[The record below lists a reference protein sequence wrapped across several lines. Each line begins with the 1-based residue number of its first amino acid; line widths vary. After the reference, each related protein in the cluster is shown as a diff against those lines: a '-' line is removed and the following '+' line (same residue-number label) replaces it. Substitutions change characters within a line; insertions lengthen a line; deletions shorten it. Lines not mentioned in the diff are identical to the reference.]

1 VRILVA
7 GLLHETNTFAPTPAQ
22 YANFVNGEGFPG
34 MRHGT
39 NLFDL
44 TTVNIPMGGFLQSM
58 QGSGHE
64 LIPVIWAAA
73 SPSGPVA
80 ADAFERIVG
89 QITDACEA
97 EQPDAVY
104 LDLHGAMVTDKYD
117 DGDGEILRR
126 VRSIVG
132 MKTPIVVSLDLH
144 ANLSDEMFG
153 IADAM
158 VAYRTYPHVDMAET
172 GSRAAELLTRIFNGE
187 QLQCERRRIPF
198 LIPINTGCT
207 FLEPA
212 KALYRTLDQLPASDL
227 VLSIAAGFPAAD
239 VESCSPVVFGYG
251 TDTEHLRRVVDELEA
266 AVNRAEPDFVQV
278 LLTPEEAV
286 DRAVTISEGQS
297 RPVVIADTQDN
308 PGAGGNSTTTGMLK
322 ALLDANAK
330 KSVLASMFDSGIAA
344 AAHEAGEGGRIAVTF
359 AGSASTG
366 DYPLTG
372 QFEVVALSDGH
383 IRFDG
388 PMMNGNELELGMT
401 AVIRS
406 GNVHV
411 IVTSRKAQIMDR
423 NQLRMAGIVPED
435 QLILVLKSSVH
446 FRADFQPIA
455 SEVLVACAPGPMAAI
470 PSTLPWKNLPAGMR
484 LGPMGPEFVRRIWP
498 NDRRGAQPEIRSAG
512 PVQGSLQKT
521 DSIVS

>member
-1 VRILVA
+1 VKILVA
-7 GLLHETNTFAPTPAQ
+7 GLLHETNTFASTPAE
-22 YANFVNGEGFPG
+22 YDNFVNGEGFPSMRQGTG
-34 MRHGT
+34 M
-39 NLFDL
+39 FDL
-44 TTVNIPMGGFLQSM
+44 TTVNIPVGGFLQSM
-58 QGSGHE
+58 EGSGHE

-89 QITDACEA
+89 QITDACET

-132 MKTPIVVSLDLH
+132 RQTPIVVSLDLH

-158 VAYRTYPHVDMAET
+158 VAYRTYPHIDMAET
-172 GSRAAELLTRIFNGE
+172 GGRAAELLTRIFNGE
-187 QLQCERRRIPF
+187 QLHCEWRRIPF

-207 FLEPA
+207 LLEPA
-212 KALYRTLDQLPASDL
+212 KELYRSLDQPLAGDP

-239 VESCSPVVFGYG
+239 IEACSPVVFGYG
-251 TDTEHLRRVVDELEA
+251 GDADQVRRLVRQLEA
-266 AVNRAEPDFVQV
+266 AVNRAEPDFIQT
-278 LLTPEEAV
+278 LLTPEQAV
-286 DRAVTISEGQS
+286 NRALTVSAELN

-308 PGAGGNSTTTGMLK
+308 PGAGGDATTTGMLK
-322 ALLDANAK
+322 ALLDADVER
-330 KSVLASMFDSGIAA
+330 SVLASMFDPGIAA
-344 AAHEAGEGGRIAVTF
+344 AAHEAGEGSRITATF
-359 AGSASTG
+359 AGSASPG

-372 QFEVVALSDGH
+372 EFEVVTLTDGH

-388 PMMNGNELELGMT
+388 PMMNGNELELGPT

-406 GNVHV
+406 GNVQV

-423 NQLRMAGIVPED
+423 NQIRMAGIVPED

-455 SEVLVACAPGPMAAI
+455 SEVLVACAPGPMAAM
-470 PSTLPWKNLPAGMR
+470 PSALAWKNLPTGMR
-484 LGPMGPEFVRRIWP
+484 LGPMGPEFVRRTQP
-498 NDRRGAQPEIRSAG
+498 DTRGAQPGIPSAVTG
-512 PVQGSLQKT
+512 AGSG
-521 DSIVS
+521 

>member
-1 VRILVA
+1 MRILVA

-498 NDRRGAQPEIRSAG
+498 NDRRGAQPGIRSAG

>member
-1 VRILVA
+1 MRILVA

-22 YANFVNGEGFPG
+22 YDNFVNGEGFPG

-39 NLFDL
+39 DLFDL
-44 TTVNIPMGGFLQSM
+44 TTVNIPMGGFLESM
-58 QGSGHE
+58 QDSGHD
-64 LIPVIWAAA
+64 LVPVIWAAA

-104 LDLHGAMVTDKYD
+104 LDLHGAMVTDQYD
-117 DGDGEILRR
+117 DGDGEIIHR

-132 MKTPIVVSLDLH
+132 PKTPIVVSLDLH
-144 ANLSDEMFG
+144 ANLSDEMFE
-153 IADAM
+153 ITDAI

-172 GSRAAELLTRIFNGE
+172 GRRAAELLTRIFNGE
-187 QLQCERRRIPF
+187 QLHCEWRRIPF

-212 KALYRTLDQLPASDL
+212 KELYLSLDQPLAGDA

-239 VESCSPVVFGYG
+239 IESCSPVVFGYWE
-251 TDTEHLRRVVDELEA
+251 DAEHLRRLVDELEA
-266 AVNRAEPDFVQV
+266 AVNRAEPDFIQV
-278 LLTPEEAV
+278 LLTPEQAV
-286 DRAVTISEGQS
+286 NRALTISQGQN

-308 PGAGGNSTTTGMLK
+308 PGAGGNATTTGMLK
-322 ALLDANAK
+322 ALLDADAER
-330 KSVLASMFDSGIAA
+330 SVLASMFDAGIAA
-344 AAHEAGEGGRIAVTF
+344 SAHAAGEGGRITATF
-359 AGSASTG
+359 AGSASPG
-366 DYPLTG
+366 DSPLTG
-372 QFEVVALSDGH
+372 QFEVAALSDGH

-388 PMMNGNELELGMT
+388 PMMNGNELELGLS

-406 GNVHV
+406 GNVQV
-411 IVTSRKAQIMDR
+411 IVTSRKAQILDR

-470 PSTLPWKNLPAGMR
+470 PSALPWRNLPTGMR
-484 LGPMGPEFVRRIWP
+484 LGPMGPEFVRPDVTPRP
-498 NDRRGAQPEIRSAG
+498 LQNRSGSDRLI
-512 PVQGSLQKT
+512 
-521 DSIVS
+521 

>member
-1 VRILVA
+1 MRILVA

-22 YANFVNGEGFPG
+22 YDNFVNGEGFPG

-39 NLFDL
+39 DLFDL
-44 TTVNIPMGGFLQSM
+44 TTVNIPVGGFLQSM

-80 ADAFERIVG
+80 AEAFERIVG

-117 DGDGEILRR
+117 DGDGEIIHR
-126 VRSIVG
+126 VRSSVG
-132 MKTPIVVSLDLH
+132 TKTPIVVSLDLH

-153 IADAM
+153 ITDAM

-172 GSRAAELLTRIFNGE
+172 GRRAAELLTRIFNGE
-187 QLQCERRRIPF
+187 QLHCEWRRIPF

-212 KALYRTLDQLPASDL
+212 RELYRSLDQPLVGDA

-239 VESCSPVVFGYG
+239 IESCSPVVFGYG
-251 TDTEHLRRVVDELEA
+251 EDPEHLRRLVDELEA
-266 AVNRAEPDFVQV
+266 AVNRAEPDFIQV
-278 LLTPEEAV
+278 LLTPEQAV
-286 DRAVTISEGQS
+286 ERAVTISEGQN

-308 PGAGGNSTTTGMLK
+308 PGAGGNATTTGMLK
-322 ALLDANAK
+322 ALLDVDAK
-330 KSVLASMFDSGIAA
+330 KSVLASMFNPGIAA
-344 AAHEAGEGGRIAVTF
+344 LAHEAGAGGRITATF
-359 AGSASTG
+359 AGSASPG
-366 DYPLTG
+366 DAPLTG
-372 QFEVVALSDGH
+372 QFEVAALSDGH

-388 PMMNGNELELGMT
+388 PMMNGNELELGAT
-401 AVIRS
+401 AVLRS
-406 GNVHV
+406 GNVQV

-470 PSTLPWKNLPAGMR
+470 PSALPWKNLPTGMR
-484 LGPMGPEFVRRIWP
+484 LGPKGPDFVRWNEPAPGII
-498 NDRRGAQPEIRSAG
+498 E
-512 PVQGSLQKT
+512 GSPKGT
-521 DSIVS
+521 P